1 MRSVQEVVE
10 NCLVVQYGSKSVL
23 VYRLCGQV
31 LRANTSRRNGCQMD
45 PADRETLLVTWKHDL
60 DLSCKAIQI
69 EMCLTLIKRAKL
81 QMLSA

>member
-1 MRSVQEVVE
+1 
-10 NCLVVQYGSKSVL
+10 
-23 VYRLCGQV
+23 
-31 LRANTSRRNGCQMD
+31 MD